1 MRPAG
6 LHDCRR
12 QPDGIIA
19 RGPQRLD
26 RGRARL
32 GGENTVKRLSRSRE
46 RIVLLPE
53 NRDFESMTVAA
64 DAFAIEGI
72 YVGVIR
78 VP

>member
-1 MRPAG
+1 MV
-6 LHDCRR
+6 
-12 QPDGIIA
+12 
-19 RGPQRLD
+19 
-26 RGRARL
+26 ARL